1 MKNLDAH
8 AAAERWLRRPLCRRY
23 AVVVFGTLS
32 KLKLGNEPNANR
44 TIFWAFGTLLNGES
58 EILGAWHSDTDA
70 AIPPEVFGQL
80 YHRGIEFVR
89 CGLGHLEGIEPA
101 FTAAFRNSATY
112 PSIEQT
118 LAATLADV
126 KPGHRSGMSR
136 LLRAT
141 VGDPMDASLTV
152 SSPDISSA
160 ELRERYP
167 KLTRQWDEAA
177 ALFQPLFELPEPY
190 RRLVRSVDRAAA
202 ELQGRLERSIHRHG
216 PFVDSDEAFDFVVAG
231 LRRAD
236 LQLDQDARAA
246 QHARDE
252 SAWHLRHRIPT
263 SDGAVG
269 TATLAYRVLP

>member
-1 MKNLDAH
+1 MKKLDDH
-8 AAAERWLRRPLCRRY
+8 AATHRWLRRPLCRRY
-23 AVVVFGTLS
+23 AVVAFGVLS
-32 KLKLGNEPNANR
+32 KLKLKGEPNADR
-44 TIFWAFGTLLNGES
+44 TICWAFGTLLNGDS
-58 EILGAWHSDTDA
+58 EILAAWHSDTDA
-70 AIPPEVFGQL
+70 AIPPEVFGHL
-80 YHRGIEFVR
+80 YHRGVEFVR
-89 CGLGHLEGIEPA
+89 CGLGDLADVEPA
-101 FTAAFRNSATY
+101 FRAAFRNSATY

-126 KPGHRSGMSR
+126 KPGHRSAMSR
-136 LLRAT
+136 LLRAA
-141 VGDPMDASLTV
+141 VGDPMDAGLTV

-160 ELRERYP
+160 DLRERYP

-177 ALFQPLFELPEPY
+177 ALFQQLFALPEPY

-236 LQLDQDARAA
+236 LQLDREARAA

-252 SAWHLRHRIPT
+252 SAWHFRHRMPT

>member
-1 MKNLDAH
+1 MKKLDAH
-8 AAAERWLRRPLCRRY
+8 AGTYRWLRRPLCRRY
-23 AVVVFGTLS
+23 AVVVFGTFS
-32 KLKLGNEPNANR
+32 KLKLGTEPNANR
-44 TIFWAFGTLLNGES
+44 TICWAFGTLLNGDS
-58 EILGAWHSDTDA
+58 EILGAWHSDTNA

-89 CGLGHLEGIEPA
+89 CGLGDLAGVEPA
-101 FTAAFRNSATY
+101 FMAAFRNSATC

-126 KPGHRSGMSR
+126 KAGHRSAMSR
-136 LLRAT
+136 LLRAK
-141 VGDPMDASLTV
+141 VGDPIDAIPTV

-167 KLTRQWDEAA
+167 KLTRQWDEAV
-177 ALFQPLFELPEPY
+177 ALFRHLFALPEPY

-202 ELQGRLERSIHRHG
+202 ELRGRLERSIHRHG

-236 LQLDQDARAA
+236 LQLDREARAA
-246 QHARDE
+246 QHARDA
-252 SAWHLRHRIPT
+252 SAWQFRHRLPT

>member
-1 MKNLDAH
+1 MKYLDAH

-23 AVVVFGTLS
+23 AVVVFGVLS
-32 KLKLGNEPNANR
+32 KLELKTDPAVDR
-44 TIFWAFGTLLNGES
+44 TICWAFGTLLNGDS

-70 AIPPEVFGQL
+70 AVPPEVFGQL
-80 YHRGIEFVR
+80 YHRGVEFVR
-89 CGLGHLEGIEPA
+89 CGLGDLAGVESA
-101 FTAAFRNSATY
+101 FKAAFRNSATF
-112 PSIEQT
+112 PSLEQT
-118 LAATLADV
+118 LAASLADV
-126 KPGHRSGMSR
+126 KPRHRSAMSR
-136 LLRAT
+136 LLRAA
-141 VGDPMDASLTV
+141 VGDPMDAGPMV

-167 KLTRQWDEAA
+167 KLTRQWSEAA
-177 ALFQPLFELPEPY
+177 ATFRQLFELPEPY

-236 LQLDQDARAA
+236 LQLDREARAA
-246 QHARDE
+246 QHARDVSE
-252 SAWHLRHRIPT
+252 WQSCERLAASA
-263 SDGAVG
+263 GAVG

>member
-1 MKNLDAH
+1 MKKLDAH
-8 AAAERWLRRPLCRRY
+8 AGTYRWLRRPLCRRY

-32 KLKLGNEPNANR
+32 KLKLRTEPNANR
-44 TIFWAFGTLLNGES
+44 TICWAFGTLLNGDS
-58 EILGAWHSDTDA
+58 EILGAWHSDMDA

-80 YHRGIEFVR
+80 NHRGVEFVR
-89 CGLGHLEGIEPA
+89 CGVGDYAEPA
-101 FTAAFRNSATY
+101 FMAAFRNSATC

-126 KPGHRSGMSR
+126 KPGHRAAMSR
-136 LLRAT
+136 LLRAA
-141 VGDPMDASLTV
+141 VGDLTDAAPTV

-167 KLTRQWDEAA
+167 KLTRQWSEAA
-177 ALFQPLFELPEPY
+177 ATFRQLFELPEPY

-236 LQLDQDARAA
+236 LQLDREARAA

-252 SAWHLRHRIPT
+252 SAWQFRHRMPT

-269 TATLAYRVLP
+269 TATLAYRVLA